1 MRAITIQADGGPG
14 GNDQVMEDAILHI
27 VTHIPVGGKGFKF
40 DGDLHDG
47 TIVNHRRE
55 GAWVVSFRPI
65 GRDAAARR
73 RRYHNPYSV
82 VRAII
87 DRRHYDDDPA
97 EPREVTAEILAC
109 DGYPAGPPTG
119 CEPSD

>member
-1 MRAITIQADGGPG
+1 MSRTADGTALAGRVP
-14 GNDQVMEDAILHI
+14 H
-27 VTHIPVGGKGFKF
+27 
-40 DGDLHDG
+40 GD
-47 TIVNHRRE
+47 

-65 GRDAAARR
+65 GRDATRR

-97 EPREVTAEILAC
+97 EPRDVTAEILAC
-109 DGYPAGPPTG
+109 DGHPAGPPTG